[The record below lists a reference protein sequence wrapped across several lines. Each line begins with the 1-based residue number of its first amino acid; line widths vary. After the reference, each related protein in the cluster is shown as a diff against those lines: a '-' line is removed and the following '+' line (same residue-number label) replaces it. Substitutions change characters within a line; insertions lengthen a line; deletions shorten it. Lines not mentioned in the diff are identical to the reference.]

1 MQSKRFSY
9 GLIYLPSNYSF
20 KFKRS
25 LCGLTYWARDVTTA
39 FIFSVVT
46 GATDGLGKAYSEAL
60 AKKGLSIVLISRTQG
75 KLEAVA
81 REIGQ
86 RQHTFWETTKKIY
99 FFFTETKH
107 QVETKI
113 IAVDFTAGD
122 HIYHEIEKQLT
133 GLEVGLLINN
143 VGMSYPHPEYFLEL
157 KNKDEI
163 YKNIIECNIASVT
176 NMCKVV
182 MPGMVE
188 RRKGVVI
195 NISSTAAAIPSPL
208 MTVYAATKAYIDK
221 FSNDLAAEYAK
232 YNIVVQ
238 CLLPGYV
245 ATKMSK
251 IRRSTWMAPSPQ
263 VFVKDALRT
272 VGVHQTTTGYF
283 PHTLLIGVIH
293 TLDAISPK
301 LSRWIIIRTMENIRA
316 RALRH
321 SVY

>member
-1 MQSKRFSY
+1 MITFFLIFIESKY
-9 GLIYLPSNYSF
+9 
-20 KFKRS
+20 
-25 LCGLTYWARDVTTA
+25 
-39 FIFSVVT
+39 
-46 GATDGLGKAYSEAL
+46 
-60 AKKGLSIVLISRTQG
+60 
-75 KLEAVA
+75 
-81 REIGQ
+81 
-86 RQHTFWETTKKIY
+86 
-99 FFFTETKH
+99 

-133 GLEVGLLINN
+133 GLEAGILINN
-143 VGMSYPHPEYFLEL
+143 VGMSYPHPEYFLDL
-157 KNKDEI
+157 KNKDVI
-163 YKNIIECNIASVT
+163 YKNIIQCNVASVT
-176 NMCKVV
+176 NMCKIV
-182 MPGMVE
+182 MPGMAE

-208 MTVYAATKAYIDK
+208 LTVYAATKAYIDK
-221 FSNDLAAEYAK
+221 FSSDLAAEYAK

-272 VGVHQTTTGYF
+272 VGVHQKTTGYF
-283 PHTLLIGVIH
+283 PHTVLVGVVH

-301 LSRWIIIRTMENIRA
+301 LSRWIIMRTMENIRA
-316 RALRH
+316 RALRR